1 MIWKRINKTLTFFI
15 LERDAIM
22 MNKALALS
30 KLKKSKL
37 TAFQKRVLIETSKI
51 PVGRTA
57 TYKQIASACG
67 RPNAYRAV
75 GTALRKNPF
84 PVSIPCHRVI
94 RGDGRLGM
102 YSDGGEA
109 RKMYLL
115 MREGALKKQTLK

>member
-1 MIWKRINKTLTFFI
+1 MIWKRINKTLAFFI
-15 LERDAIM
+15 HVQGAIM

-30 KLKKSKL
+30 KLKRSKL
-37 TAFQKRVLIETSKI
+37 TPFQKRVLIETSKI

-84 PVSIPCHRVI
+84 PISIPCHRVI
-94 RGDGRLGM
+94 RSDGRLGM
-102 YSDGGEA
+102 YSGGGEA
-109 RKMYLL
+109 RKRRLL
-115 MREGALKKQTLK
+115 MSEGALKSSH